1 MQLVSKKVS
10 DTHKLA
16 EKIAADILNFGA
28 HKDHARVVALVG
40 DLGAG
45 KTAFA
50 QGFAKAL
57 GIKRH
62 LPSPTFLIFRNY
74 KLNVKSKKGNG
85 FENLYHVDAYRIDDI
100 GELDVLDFSSILH
113 SPLNIMLVEWA
124 DKIKEILPKDTIWLK
139 FRHGVKENERSIDYS
154 DR

>member
-1 MQLVSKKVS
+1 MKLVSRKLS

-16 EKIAADILNFGA
+16 EKIAAQILKSGP

-57 GIKRH
+57 GIKRR
-62 LPSPTFLIFRNY
+62 LPSPTFLIFRTY
-74 KLNVKSKKGNG
+74 KLATLN
-85 FENLYHVDAYRIDDI
+85 FRLFYHADAYRLSDA
-100 GELDVLDFSSILH
+100 GELDVLDFDKVLAD
-113 SPLNIMLVEWA
+113 PTNIVLIEWA
-124 DKIKEILPKDTIWLK
+124 DKVKEIIPKDAVWLEFTHGK
-139 FRHGVKENERSIDYS
+139 KEGERHIAY
-154 DR
+154 